1 MKILTSVNEKIVML
15 DHENDMRVKLLLSQ
29 VIYHHLI
36 VTCKEVKKKR
46 ISLFQSNKK
55 KN

>member
-1 MKILTSVNEKIVML
+1 MKILTLVNEKIVMS
-15 DHENDMRVKLLLSQ
+15 DHENDMRVKFLLSQ
-29 VIYHHLI
+29 VIYRHLI
-36 VTCKEVKKKR
+36 VTCKEVKKR